1 MPFTLAKVLG
11 FLLHPSTLAALAL
24 AAGLWLTRGERRF
37 RLGRRLAWGSLVYL
51 VVCGLLPVGN
61 AIILPLEER
70 FAGVPAP
77 GPGDRLAGIII
88 LGGFEDGWVSAGRG
102 GLAVNEFSERL
113 TEGVRLAL
121 AHPEAKVVFTG
132 GVGGLWPGG
141 LDATVPVGAFLRDMG
156 IDERRILL
164 EGHARNTIENA
175 RFTADLVRPSPG
187 ERWVLVTSAYH
198 MPRAVGLYRKAGFD
212 VIPYPVDYRTRGAED
227 LLRPFERIPA
237 GLMRTD
243 LAVIEWVRLVGS
255 RVLGRTDE
263 LFPGP

>member
-1 MPFTLAKVLG
+1 MPFALSKALG

-24 AAGLWLTRGERRF
+24 AAGLWLTRGERRSK
-37 RLGRRLAWGSLVYL
+37 LGRRLAWGGLAYF

-61 AIILPLEER
+61 ALILPLEQR
-70 FAGVPAP
+70 FADVPAP
-77 GPGDRLAGIII
+77 GASDRLAGIII
-88 LGGFEDGWVSAGRG
+88 LGGFEDGWVSAGRR
-102 GLAVNEFSERL
+102 GLALNESSERL

-132 GVGGLWPGG
+132 ASGWVWPGG
-141 LDATVPVGAFLRDMG
+141 VDSTGPVSAFLRDVG
-156 IDERRILL
+156 IDEGRFVL
-164 EGHARNTIENA
+164 EGRSRNTSENA
-175 RFTADLVRPSPG
+175 RLTAELLNPTAG

-212 VIPYPVDYRTRGAED
+212 VIPYPVDYRTRGWED

-243 LAVIEWVRLVGS
+243 LAAVEWIGLAAYWM
-255 RVLGRTDE
+255 LGRTDE